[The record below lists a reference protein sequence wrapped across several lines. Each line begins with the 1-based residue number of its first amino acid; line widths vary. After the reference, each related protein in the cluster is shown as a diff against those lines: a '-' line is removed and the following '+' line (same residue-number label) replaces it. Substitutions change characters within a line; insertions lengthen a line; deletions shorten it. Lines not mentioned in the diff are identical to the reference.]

1 MLITYPDSNNLSVC
15 AACEES
21 LARGCGAHG
30 RWQDPSETKVAH
42 NFPRSLF
49 ETIHKRCNSNDMNSW
64 FEVAAGELRAKSL
77 SSGRGDATH
86 STPRVT
92 GVEGAGGSEGLG
104 CGARGRWQG
113 LAGQRVDAP
122 SEARSADGERA
133 GRRPRAHQADRY
145 QQVLLTATRNLA
157 ARHAKSGA
165 PRKTWGPPLMRSLS

>member
-122 SEARSADGERA
+122 SEARSAGGRA
-133 GRRPRAHQADRY
+133 RRRPEHQRRQTTQHQAPQHHSQAY
-145 QQVLLTATRNLA
+145 KN
-157 ARHAKSGA
+157 RH
-165 PRKTWGPPLMRSLS
+165 PRSDAGWWWS